1 MEVTLHENE
10 DLDTLIDDVARLCIE
25 CHLTVINSAESVSRV
40 LHEKMMLWERR
51 KAAQGSKAKF
61 RKEVFKQPQVDLS
74 SDLNQD

>member
-1 MEVTLHENE
+1 MEVTLAENE

-40 LHEKMMLWERR
+40 LHEKMLLWERR

-74 SDLNQD
+74 SELGAD